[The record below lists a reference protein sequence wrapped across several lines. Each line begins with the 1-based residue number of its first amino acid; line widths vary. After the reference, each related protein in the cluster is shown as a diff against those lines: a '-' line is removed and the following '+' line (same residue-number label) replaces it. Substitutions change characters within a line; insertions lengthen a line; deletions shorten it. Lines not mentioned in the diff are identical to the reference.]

1 MADAATV
8 VMKTTVLPDEIAKT
22 IEATTTVSP
31 KDANDKWYYKPTSV
45 TSSSTDLIAG
55 YFTDYTAVD
64 DDVQPTAIATTGDK
78 VEFIYIKNTDAAN
91 HIYVVFDAGTA
102 AATLRMMRL
111 KLVLIESFFARYPN
125 ARQLRTYM
133 RLVTMDQA
141 TATATCIVAALLDDT
156 LRDWRDG

>member
-31 KDANDKWYYKPTSV
+31 KDANDKWYYKLTSV
-45 TSSSTDLIAG
+45 TAASTDLITG
-55 YFTDYTAVD
+55 YYTDYTAVNANANPAA
-64 DDVQPTAIATTGDK
+64 VATGDK

-102 AATLRMMRL
+102 ANTTDDAV
-111 KLVLIESFFARYPN
+111 KISPNESFFARLPN
-125 ARQLRTYM
+125 AT
-133 RLVTMDQA
+133 VADIHA
-141 TATATCIVAALLDDT
+141 IGHDGSSAATATCIVAALLDDV
-156 LRDWRDG
+156 